1 MMKIKEYIKQGLP
14 LVSVLL
20 VLLLGSCKKN
30 EGFNG
35 PVSTDKTKPGIVTN
49 IKVKNLNGAAYI
61 TYTLPNSPN
70 LLYVQAEYN
79 INGKTVRQTKSSYY
93 TDTVLVDGFAKSQD
107 YTVTLWSVSRANV
120 QSDPVTVTVHPDTPY
135 YLLVKPTIKLAA
147 DFGGVNV
154 KGVNRGKADVGVI
167 LIALDNSTQA
177 LEVQDQHYTNK
188 DSINYTV
195 RGYPAT
201 PRKFGA
207 YVTDKYGNISD
218 TTILTVTPIF
228 ETLLDKSK
236 FSVYRLPTDSPTAY
250 GWEVPY
256 LWDGK
261 TDNYSPGWHTAPGG
275 PQPMQVTFSL
285 GVSAQL
291 SRFVMWERP
300 DQFAYAH
307 GNPKDFSIWGS
318 NKPAPQDALLPQS
331 APVGTVVGDWINLGN
346 YHYPDPPSGLSPGFT
361 NAADAAFVAAGVNF
375 DIPPGSPAV
384 TYFRVLV
391 HDTWSGGDFAHIME
405 FSIYGN
411 PQ

>member
-1 MMKIKEYIKQGLP
+1 MKIKEYIKQFLP
-14 LVSVLL
+14 ALPVLL
-20 VLLLGSCKKN
+20 ILLLSSCKKN

-35 PVSTDKTKPGIVTN
+35 PVSDDKTKPGVITDV
-49 IKVKNLNGAAYI
+49 KVKNLNGAAYI
-61 TYTLPNSPN
+61 TYKLPNSPN
-70 LLYVQAEYN
+70 LLYVLAQYD

-93 TDTVLVDGFAKSQD
+93 TDTVLVDGFAKTKD

-135 YLLVKPTIKLAA
+135 YLLIKPTIKLAP

-154 KGVNRGKADVGVI
+154 KAVNRGKSPVGLI

-188 DSINYTV
+188 DSINYSV
-195 RGYPAT
+195 RGYSAT
-201 PRKFGA
+201 SRKFGA
-207 YVTDKYGNISD
+207 YVTDKYGNVSD
-218 TTILTVTPIF
+218 TTILNITPIF

-236 FSVYRLPTDSPTAY
+236 FSLYRLPTDSPTAY

-256 LWDGK
+256 LWDNK
-261 TDNYSPGWHTAPGG
+261 TDGYSNGWHTAPGG
-275 PQPMQVTFSL
+275 PQPMQVTFST

-300 DQFAYAH
+300 NEFTYSH

-331 APVGTVVGDWINLGN
+331 ATVGTVVGDWINLGN
-346 YHYPDPPSGLSPGFT
+346 YHYPDPPSGLTPGFT
-361 NAADAAFVAAGVNF
+361 NAADQAFVSAGVNF
-375 DIPPGSPAV
+375 DIPPGAPTV
-384 TYFRVLV
+384 RYFRVLV